1 MEDRAVQRKGFTMI
15 ELVIVAALIA
25 ILATIAIPNLMR
37 SRIQSNESAA
47 VGNLHTVLSAES
59 AHNAAKGQYG
69 NYATLTSSGTP
80 PYLDGIWPGVKGGYS
95 FAEITLAGSNN
106 EFYAAATP
114 VGQGKTGN
122 RGFMVTHEG
131 VIRWN
136 SDGVASASG
145 TPLDVQ

>member
-1 MEDRAVQRKGFTMI
+1 MRNRGFTLI
-15 ELVIVAALIA
+15 ELMIVVAIIA
-25 ILATIAIPNLMR
+25 IIVSVAIPNLMR

-47 VGNLHTVLSAES
+47 IGNLHAVLSAES

-80 PYLDGIWPGVKGGYS
+80 PYLDGVWPGVKSGYS

-114 VGQGKTGN
+114 VGQGRTGD

-131 VIRWN
+131 VIRW
-136 SDGVASASG
+136 SADGVASASG
-145 TPLDVQ
+145 TPLDER